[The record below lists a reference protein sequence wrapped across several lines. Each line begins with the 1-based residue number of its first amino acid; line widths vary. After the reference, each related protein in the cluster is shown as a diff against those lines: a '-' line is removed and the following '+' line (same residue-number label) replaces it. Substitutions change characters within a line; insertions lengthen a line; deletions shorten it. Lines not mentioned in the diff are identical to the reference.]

1 MRVFVLVSCLI
12 AGVLARPEAG
22 YTYNGLL
29 QNSASLQQQL
39 PSEHAFA
46 NFAAPPPTTYG
57 TPLSAEPALNNI
69 EQPVEAT
76 APEDVN
82 QQQYQAPQPLPLDQ
96 QDSYNAAYQQSSIS
110 QDGGYAYA
118 PQPTTVHKHVYVHV
132 PPKDFEDEDVIE
144 TRVRHAP
151 AAKQKHYKI
160 VFIKAPAPPSIR
172 PPVVPPPPQN
182 EEKTLIYV
190 LHKKPE
196 ATKDIVIPTA
206 APTKPSKPEVYF
218 IKYKTKKE
226 EAPVYGPPPQHQQQP
241 QQNDNINDNGNGNGN
256 NIIPVDMDPRHADVP
271 AGEYGAPA
279 ADDFSA
285 DLTAPLTTIQPALE
299 SEQPQS
305 LDQQP
310 QFVNDLPADA
320 FDLPTALPFAAG
332 DQPQPTNQAPSNQYL
347 APESMAPI
355 VVEEPTHLPSSNYG
369 PPSNRFFLKKK

>member
-12 AGVLARPEAG
+12 AGALARPEAPLVG

-29 QNSASLQQQL
+29 QNYASMHQQL
-39 PSEHAFA
+39 PSEHAFG

-57 TPLSAEPALNNI
+57 TPLAGEPALNNI
-69 EQPVEAT
+69 EQPAEA
-76 APEDVN
+76 AGPEDVN
-82 QQQYQAPQPLPLDQ
+82 QQQYQAVQPLPLDQ
-96 QDSYNAAYQQSSIS
+96 QDSYNAAYQQSSIA
-110 QDGGYAYA
+110 QEGGYPYA

-226 EAPVYGPPPQHQQQP
+226 EAPVYGPPPQ
-241 QQNDNINDNGNGNGN
+241 QQNDNNNDNGNGNN
-256 NIIPVDMDPRHADVP
+256 NFIAADMDPRHADLP
-271 AGEYGAPA
+271 AAEYGAPA
-279 ADDFSA
+279 ADEFAA

-305 LDQQP
+305 HDQQP

-320 FDLPTALPFAAG
+320 FDLPTVLPFAAG
-332 DQPQPTNQAPSNQYL
+332 EQPQPTVQAPSNQYL
-347 APESMAPI
+347 APEPMAPI
-355 VVEEPTHLPSSNYG
+355 VVEEPTHLPSSSYG